1 MQAGCHLDY
10 CDLRTWADDPVMMCL
25 DSWHMEACLYTLQRK
40 SENTVSVFFQ
50 ALNLWFVTQ
59 QLLMNMLKFNDL
71 QGVGILSHSDLNK

>member
-1 MQAGCHLDY
+1 
-10 CDLRTWADDPVMMCL
+10 
-25 DSWHMEACLYTLQRK
+25 MEACLYTLQRK